1 MKHAFQRFLA
11 ITLSALLIVS
21 FCAAC
26 QEESGD
32 GVVDGNHFY
41 YADIVVKDYGTII
54 VRLEPDA
61 APVTVQNFI
70 NLAKSGFY
78 DGLTFHRIIAGFMIQ
93 GGDPLGNGYG
103 GSETKIVGEF
113 AINGYDNPISHVR
126 GVISMARSKDPNSAS
141 CQFFIVHRDS
151 QPSLDG
157 KYAAFGYVIEGMDV
171 VDEICAVA
179 RPIDGNGG
187 IAPSAQPVIESITI
201 RAVSK

>member
-11 ITLSALLIVS
+11 ITLSALLIVF

-32 GVVDGNHFY
+32 GVVDGNHIY

-70 NLAKSGFY
+70 NLAQSGFY
-78 DGLTFHRIIAGFMIQ
+78 DGLTFHRIVAGFMIQ
-93 GGDPLGNGYG
+93 GGDPQGNGYG

-113 AINGYDNPISHVR
+113 SSNGYDNPISHVR
-126 GVISMARSKDPNSAS
+126 GVISMARAKDPNSAS
-141 CQFFIVHRDS
+141 SQFFIVHRDN

-187 IAPSAQPVIESITI
+187 IAPAAQPVIESITI